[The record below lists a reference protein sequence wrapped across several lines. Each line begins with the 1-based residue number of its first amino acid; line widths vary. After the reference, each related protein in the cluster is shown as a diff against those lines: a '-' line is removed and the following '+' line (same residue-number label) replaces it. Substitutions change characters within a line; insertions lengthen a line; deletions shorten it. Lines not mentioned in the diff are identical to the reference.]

1 MALRHHLHHV
11 AHGRHRVVDGNHS
24 WVVLLEMMPQRLF
37 GSLRRGTGGVVYRTW
52 YTHYTGH
59 LLLHG
64 HVLSRCPLHGGV
76 WQGAR

>member
-37 GSLRRGTGGVVYRTW
+37 GSLSGDFKNTHR
-52 YTHYTGH
+52 YTN
-59 LLLHG
+59 
-64 HVLSRCPLHGGV
+64 
-76 WQGAR
+76 GAL